1 MITLATGNTLRGK
14 AGTAAVI
21 AYTLFGDRKDTIQN
35 YEPIAQGLLPSSTTI
50 LWTVPASTQG
60 LISEIALVNTS
71 VSDVAGVTFYVNGTA
86 ATNQITGTISIPAGG
101 TATYNGDGWKIYSA
115 TGIPLSTV
123 SGAAGGDLTGSYP
136 NPTIKPDVALAGN
149 PTTTTQSPGNNTTR
163 IATTAFVTAADLLKQ
178 DADATLTALAGQNW
192 AANAIPVGSGADTLT
207 QQTAG
212 ANQFFARASTGNYV
226 PKTISDAALSFTAA
240 ADVAAETALLN
251 TATTALKGLQSAAD
265 KVKENNVWI
274 DVVAEHGAVGDDSTN
289 NDAAFA
295 AAMSAAPAGGCVI
308 YLPPGIFRVSN
319 TITVNKPVIFRG
331 AGRAISTIRTT
342 HATNDVF
349 DVTAQG
355 AGFEQM
361 RIASINGTT
370 RTGGYGV
377 DMNTTADV
385 YMDRCDIL
393 YMHTGVHSGG
403 ALQFLQQCNI
413 REGGGGASNGQ
424 AVLVDGTG
432 DRYIGRL
439 TTDNPSD
446 PTGYA
451 GIRVRRCSSLVIADC
466 NIINSTNCLDIVPNG
481 GAGTEAASIYA
492 QGTFFDSS
500 VIGINIVPATN
511 SDTAQRMTFVRC
523 WMGTHT
529 QAGVVLGSASIN
541 VANTTKVDFIACEI
555 YQNPVGID
563 ALGIAEW
570 SIRASRFC
578 GNSTVAIR
586 TAQGAQANVHNFSVT
601 DNFIGAAGSFGANGA
616 AFNIQAG
623 TYGRYQIID
632 NRGIETNT
640 VPGIVDNGTVT
651 APAQKNV
658 VNNMG
663 TVIPG
668 PMASL
673 SAAAQTLTA
682 STQVVMAGT
691 LLRMPTRGLKIGQRF
706 TFNLGVSKTAAGVAA
721 SILTVKFGVNG
732 TNADAAIAT
741 FTSAAGTAAAHNTTL
756 TVEVEIL
763 TLGAAATARCNLM
776 SQSVA
781 SGWGIFPLVPGST
794 ATFDSTATN
803 PFIHVDFAAGAA
815 TVGTGVSSGYVQ
827 N

>member
-21 AYTLFGDRKDTIQN
+21 AYTLFGDRKTTTQN

-50 LWTVPASTQG
+50 LWTVPASTTG

-136 NPTIKPDVALAGN
+136 NPV
-149 PTTTTQSPGNNTTR
+149 
-163 IATTAFVTAADLLKQ
+163 IANDAVTYAKM
-178 DADATLTALAGQNW
+178 QNV
-192 AANAIPVGSGADTLT
+192 AANNRFLGRVSGAGGDVEELTGTQGTTLL
-207 QQTAG
+207 
-212 ANQFFARASTGNYV
+212 
-226 PKTISDAALSFTAA
+226 D
-240 ADVAAETALLN
+240 

-308 YLPPGIFRVSN
+308 YLPPGIYRVSN

-331 AGRAISTIRTT
+331 AGRSISTIRTT
-342 HATNDVF
+342 HASNDVF

-500 VIGINIVPATN
+500 VIGINIVPASN
-511 SDTAQRMTFVRC
+511 NDTAQRMTFVRC

-668 PMASL
+668 PVASL